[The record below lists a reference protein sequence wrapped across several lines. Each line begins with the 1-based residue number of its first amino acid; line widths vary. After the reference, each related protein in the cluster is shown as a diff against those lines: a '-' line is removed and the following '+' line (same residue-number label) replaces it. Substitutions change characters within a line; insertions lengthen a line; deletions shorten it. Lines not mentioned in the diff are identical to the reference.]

1 MTGASSVVNRTD
13 MSLPAPNA
21 PLRRQ
26 RADRRAAGRLG
37 LLLLAGAAS
46 LALAWFSGQA
56 ARRQAAELL
65 GGQAA
70 TTATLNA
77 AVLRSELE
85 KQRSL
90 PFVLAQDPDLL
101 AALARPE
108 PAVLATLNR
117 KLEAL
122 SQGTG
127 ANVIYL
133 IDANGLAIAASNWQ
147 EPTSFV
153 GSDYRFR
160 EYFQRGMQS
169 GAAEHFALG
178 TVSRQPGLYIS
189 RRLGPAAS
197 PLGVVVVKVEFDG
210 VEDTWRVSDR
220 AVGGEAARPVF
231 VTDEQGIVLLTS
243 RPAWRFRT
251 DRPLP
256 LGALAEIRESLQFGD
271 APLTELPL
279 RPNPAAAD
287 AGAVLLDDSDGRAT
301 PLLRV
306 SQAVPTAPWQLNL
319 LVPAEA
325 TLMAAERQ
333 RRWAVLLGCLLAIG
347 LGAVLLQRRDRALR
361 RAASQEAARQE
372 LEERVTAR
380 TAQLRGE
387 IAERERMETRLE
399 DARETL
405 RQANRLATLGQVVAG
420 VAHEINQPVAAIR
433 SYAGNAATFL
443 DRGDL
448 APARQNLETITRL
461 TERIGGITDELRTFS
476 RKGVGPVRPVRLA
489 EAVDGAVMLLRSR
502 LDHQGVPLFR
512 PPMPG
517 DPRVLGRQVRLEQ
530 VLVNLIQN
538 ALEAL
543 EGRPDPEIHLE
554 ATIRDGEVRIVL
566 RDNGPGIPPGIQKAL
581 FMPFSTSKAQGLGLG
596 LVLCNDIVTEAGGRI
611 EVAST
616 PERGTAFT
624 IILPEYRGDAA

>member
-1 MTGASSVVNRTD
+1 MPASNPRT
-13 MSLPAPNA
+13 L
-21 PLRRQ
+21 LRRR
-26 RADRRAAGRLG
+26 RADQRAAGRLG

-46 LALAWFSGQA
+46 LVLAWFSGQA
-56 ARRQAAELL
+56 ARRQAGEELT
-65 GGQAA
+65 GQAA

-101 AALARPE
+101 AALAQPDG
-108 PAVLATLNR
+108 ATFATLNR
-117 KLEAL
+117 KLETL

-133 IDANGLAIAASNWQ
+133 IDATGLAVAASNWQ

-153 GSDYRFR
+153 GNDYRFR
-160 EYFQRGMQS
+160 EYFQRGMQA

-189 RRLGPAAS
+189 RRLGPAAA
-197 PLGVVVVKVEFDG
+197 PLGVVVVKVEFDA
-210 VEDTWRVSDR
+210 VEETWRVSDR
-220 AVGGEAARPVF
+220 APGGEAARPVY

-256 LGALAEIRESLQFGD
+256 VSALADIRESLQFGD

-279 RPNPAAAD
+279 RPNPAAPD
-287 AGAVLLDDSDGRAT
+287 TGAVLLDDADGRAT

-306 SQAVPTAPWQLNL
+306 SQAVPTAPWRLTL

-372 LEERVTAR
+372 LEERVAAR

-433 SYAGNAATFL
+433 SYAGNTATFL
-443 DRGDL
+443 DRGEL
-448 APARQNLETITRL
+448 APARRNLETITKL

-476 RKGVGPVRPVRLA
+476 RKGVGPVRPVRVA

-554 ATIRDGEVRIVL
+554 ATIQEGEVRIVL
-566 RDNGPGIPPGIQKAL
+566 RDNGPGIPPEIQKAL

-624 IILPEYRGDAA
+624 IILPEYRGEPA

>member
-1 MTGASSVVNRTD
+1 MPASNPRT
-13 MSLPAPNA
+13 L
-21 PLRRQ
+21 LRR
-26 RADRRAAGRLG
+26 RHADQRAAGRLG

-46 LALAWFSGQA
+46 LVLAWFSGQG
-56 ARRQAAELL
+56 ARRQAGEELT
-65 GGQAA
+65 GQAA

-101 AALARPE
+101 AALAQPDG
-108 PAVLATLNR
+108 ATFATLNR
-117 KLEAL
+117 KLETL

-133 IDANGLAIAASNWQ
+133 IDATGLAVAASNWQ

-153 GSDYRFR
+153 GNDYRFR
-160 EYFQRGMQS
+160 EYFQRGMQA

-189 RRLGPAAS
+189 RRLGPTAA
-197 PLGVVVVKVEFDG
+197 PLGVVVVKVEFDV
-210 VEDTWRVSDR
+210 VEDTWRVPDR
-220 AVGGEAARPVF
+220 APGGEAARPVY

-256 LGALAEIRESLQFGD
+256 VSALADIRESLQFGD

-279 RPNPAAAD
+279 RPNPAAPD
-287 AGAVLLDDSDGRAT
+287 TGAVLLDDADGRAT

-306 SQAVPTAPWQLNL
+306 SQAVPTAPWRLTL

-372 LEERVTAR
+372 LEERVAAR

-433 SYAGNAATFL
+433 SYAGNTATFL
-443 DRGDL
+443 DRGEL
-448 APARQNLETITRL
+448 APARRNLETITKL

-476 RKGVGPVRPVRLA
+476 RKGVGPVRPVRVA

-554 ATIRDGEVRIVL
+554 ATIQAGEVRIVL
-566 RDNGPGIPPGIQKAL
+566 RDNGPGIPPEIQKAL

-624 IILPEYRGDAA
+624 IILPEYRGEPA

>member
-1 MTGASSVVNRTD
+1 MPASNPRT
-13 MSLPAPNA
+13 L
-21 PLRRQ
+21 LRRR
-26 RADRRAAGRLG
+26 RADQRAAGRLG

-46 LALAWFSGQA
+46 LVLAWFSGQA
-56 ARRQAAELL
+56 ARRQAAEELT
-65 GGQAA
+65 GQAA

-101 AALARPE
+101 AALAQPDG
-108 PAVLATLNR
+108 ATFATLNR
-117 KLEAL
+117 KLETL

-133 IDANGLAIAASNWQ
+133 IDATGLAVAASNWQ

-153 GSDYRFR
+153 GNDYRFR
-160 EYFQRGMQS
+160 EYFQRGMQA

-189 RRLGPAAS
+189 RRLGPTAA
-197 PLGVVVVKVEFDG
+197 PLGVVVVKVEFDA

-220 AVGGEAARPVF
+220 APSGEAARPVY

-256 LGALAEIRESLQFGD
+256 VSALADIRESLQFGD

-279 RPNPAAAD
+279 RPNPAAPD
-287 AGAVLLDDSDGRAT
+287 TGAVLLDDADGRAT

-306 SQAVPTAPWQLNL
+306 SQAVPTAPWRLTL

-372 LEERVTAR
+372 LEERVAAR

-433 SYAGNAATFL
+433 SYAGNTATFL
-443 DRGDL
+443 DRGEL
-448 APARQNLETITRL
+448 APARRNLETITKL

-476 RKGVGPVRPVRLA
+476 RKGVGPVRPVRVA

-554 ATIRDGEVRIVL
+554 ATIQAGEVRIVL
-566 RDNGPGIPPGIQKAL
+566 RDNGPGIPPEIQKAL

-624 IILPEYRGDAA
+624 IILPEYRGEPA

>member
-1 MTGASSVVNRTD
+1 MASPSTT
-13 MSLPAPNA
+13 
-21 PLRRQ
+21 RRL
-26 RADRRAAGRLG
+26 RADRRAAGWLG
-37 LLLLAGAAS
+37 LLMLAAAAS
-46 LALAWFSGQA
+46 VALAWLSGQA
-56 ARRQAAELL
+56 ARQQAWEELTA
-65 GGQAA
+65 QAT
-70 TTATLNA
+70 TTATLNT

-101 AALARPE
+101 AALERPE
-108 PAVLATLNR
+108 ATTLARLNQ

-122 SQGTG
+122 SRGTG

-133 IDANGLAIAASNWQ
+133 IDTAGLALAASNWR

-160 EYFQRGMQS
+160 EYFQRGLQE

-189 RRLGPAAS
+189 RRLGPANA
-197 PLGVVVVKVEFDG
+197 PLGVVVVKVEFEG
-210 VEDTWRVSDR
+210 VEDTWRLSDR
-220 AVGGEAARPVF
+220 AVAGEAARPVF
-231 VTDEQGIVLLTS
+231 VTDERGILLLTS

-256 LGALAEIRESLQFGD
+256 AGDLADIRDSLQFGD
-271 APLTELPL
+271 APLTQLPL
-279 RPNPAAAD
+279 RPNPAARD
-287 AGAVLLDDSDGRAT
+287 PGAVLLDEGEGRST

-325 TLMAAERQ
+325 TLVAAERQ
-333 RRWAVLLGCLLAIG
+333 RRWAVLLGCLVAMG
-347 LGAVLLQRRDRALR
+347 LGAFILQRRDRALR
-361 RAASQEAARQE
+361 LAATQEAARQE
-372 LEERVTAR
+372 LEERVAAR
-380 TAQLRGE
+380 TAELRGE
-387 IAERERMETRLE
+387 IAERERMESRLE

-433 SYAGNAATFL
+433 SYAANTATFL
-443 DRGDL
+443 DRGAL

-476 RKGVGPVRPVRLA
+476 RKGVGPVRSVRVA
-489 EAVDGAVMLLRSR
+489 EAVDGAVLLLRSR

-512 PPMPG
+512 APLPG

-543 EGRPDPEIHLE
+543 EGRPNPEIHLD
-554 ATIRDGEVRIVL
+554 ATIQEGEVRIVL
-566 RDNGPGIPPGIQKAL
+566 RDNGPGISPDIQKAL

-611 EVAST
+611 EVASSA
-616 PERGTAFT
+616 RGTAFT
-624 IILPEYRGDAA
+624 IILPEDRGEPA